1 MMKADAIL
9 LSLKD
14 VDLFKFGV
22 SPNKLYDAYAL
33 GRPLISTVGGIINQ
47 EIDDNKLGLTT
58 LPGKPIE
65 LAKIIKKMYKLPRN
79 EREEMG
85 KNGRQIAENIY
96 SREKVRIS
104 YFNLIKKYF

>member
-1 MMKADAIL
+1 MK
-9 LSLKD
+9 K
-14 VDLFKFGV
+14 K
-22 SPNKLYDAYAL
+22 
-33 GRPLISTVGGIINQ
+33 TINQ